1 MKKQLTLIALALVIS
16 LSSFQ
21 SLNAQTLVPA
31 AVTEHFNSDYTE
43 AAAITWEAGNN
54 WYKASFEMN
63 GQFLTAFYTIEGES
77 IAVTRNI
84 SSAQLP
90 LALQN
95 DMQSYLRS
103 GHWITDLFE
112 MNVNGETHY
121 FITFDDADEQ
131 HILEAVNDQW
141 SVYKRIRKG

>member
-21 SLNAQTLVPA
+21 TLQAQTGVPA
-31 AVTEHFNSDYTE
+31 AVTEHFTADYS
-43 AAAITWEAGNN
+43 AASSINWEAGNT

-63 GQFLTAFYTIEGES
+63 GQFLTAFYTNEGES

-90 LALQN
+90 LALQS

-121 FITFDDADEQ
+121 FITFEDADEQ
-131 HILEAVNDQW
+131 HILEGVNDEW
-141 SVYKRIRKG
+141 SVYKHIRKG